1 MQNVYTDYIESK
13 GYTVQECYKPAK
25 KEVPASLRDRYSS
38 YEEYQEAMADFLNGM
53 WFFPS
58 NRPFVINNMFDE
70 LWSEINDM
78 PGEIFDIPEMKDLQ
92 EDDNKSLED
101 FLKTNNDS
109 WGVDNRRSGTHFPT
123 NPPISCKLKESNK
136 SLPPC
141 PALWPLTTKTPS
153 LQLL

>member
-1 MQNVYTDYIESK
+1 MQNNYITDYIESK
-13 GYTVQECYKPAK
+13 GFTVQECRRPAK
-25 KEVPASLRDRYSS
+25 KEVPANMRHRYSS

-58 NRPFVINNMFDE
+58 NRPFVIHNMFDE

-101 FLKTNNDS
+101 FLKSNND
-109 WGVDNRRSGTHFPT
+109 F
-123 NPPISCKLKESNK
+123 
-136 SLPPC
+136 
-141 PALWPLTTKTPS
+141 
-153 LQLL
+153 

>member
-1 MQNVYTDYIESK
+1 MQNNYLTDYIESK
-13 GYTVQECYKPAK
+13 GYTVQECRRPAK
-25 KEVPASLRDRYSS
+25 KEVPANMRHRYST
-38 YEEYQEAMADFLNGM
+38 YEEYEEALHDFLNGM

-101 FLKTNNDS
+101 FLKTNND
-109 WGVDNRRSGTHFPT
+109 F
-123 NPPISCKLKESNK
+123 
-136 SLPPC
+136 
-141 PALWPLTTKTPS
+141 
-153 LQLL
+153 